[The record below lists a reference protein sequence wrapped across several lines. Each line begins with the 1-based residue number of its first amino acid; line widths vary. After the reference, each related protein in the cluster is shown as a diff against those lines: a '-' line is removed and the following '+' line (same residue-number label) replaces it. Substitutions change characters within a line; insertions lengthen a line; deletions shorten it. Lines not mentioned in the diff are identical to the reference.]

1 MYKICMHKYINA
13 YIHTYTHT
21 TYLRHLVCVSVYERD
36 YIMIWYSA
44 CLKKNLKKMHAL
56 SEPAKKA
63 TKQRMR
69 ALNWFKAAA

>member
-1 MYKICMHKYINA
+1 
-13 YIHTYTHT
+13 
-21 TYLRHLVCVSVYERD
+21 
-36 YIMIWYSA
+36 MIWYSA

-69 ALNWFKAAA
+69 ALNWFTAAA